1 MSSDFSPVKLRDAPE
16 AALRLASET
25 AIQPTMQHI
34 EHVSLSTQ
42 VLREIRTAI
51 VLGDLAPGARLTF
64 RDVAQRL
71 KASVTPVREALLQLV
86 AERVLSVGT
95 GRTITVPLLTRAQFI
110 ELRVIRVALE
120 GMAAEAAARQAEP
133 RLIDEL
139 ESIHRQLDEAKMA
152 RNARQATIQNR
163 AFHFRLYEAAA
174 LPELRGMI
182 ENIWLRTGPYHR
194 YIFADPSKHIFDNP
208 GRRRTQPQHAHRRVI
223 AGLRA
228 GRPGD
233 VRVAIEADILSGDP
247 IILPQLPEDTPDRV
261 QELVQSLPDLEMLSR
276 TLLDGKTN
284 APAQKQ
290 TGRPKGRPDSRRR
303 PDLSIAAER
312 RQP

>member
-1 MSSDFSPVKLRDAPE
+1 MSSDFSPVKLRDAPQ
-16 AALRLASET
+16 AALRLAGET

-51 VLGDLAPGARLTF
+51 MLGDLAPGARLTF

-110 ELRVIRVALE
+110 ELRVIRVVLE
-120 GMAAEAAARQAEP
+120 GMAAEAAARQAGP

-174 LPELRGMI
+174 LPALCGMI

-194 YIFADPSKHIFDNP
+194 YIFADPSKHIFDNSD
-208 GRRRTQPQHAHRRVI
+208 GRRAQPQHAHRRVI

-228 GRPGD
+228 NRPSE
-233 VRVAIEADILSGDP
+233 VRLAIEADILSVDP
-247 IILPQLPEDTPDRV
+247 IILPQLPEDEPDRV
-261 QELVQSLPDLEMLSR
+261 QALMRSLPDLEMLSR
-276 TLLDGKTN
+276 ALLGGKASST
-284 APAQKQ
+284 PQKK
-290 TGRPKGRPDSRRR
+290 TGHPKGRPASRRK
-303 PDLSIAAER
+303 PVSTAAER

>member
-1 MSSDFSPVKLRDAPE
+1 
-16 AALRLASET
+16 
-25 AIQPTMQHI
+25 MQHV
-34 EHVSLSTQ
+34 EHVSLSNQ
-42 VLREIRTAI
+42 VLREIRSAI

-86 AERVLSVGT
+86 AERVLSVGP
-95 GRTITVPLLTRAQFI
+95 GRTITVPLLTRAQFL
-110 ELRVIRVALE
+110 ELRVIRVVLE

-133 RLIDEL
+133 RLADEL

-174 LPELRGMI
+174 LPALCGMI

-208 GRRRTQPQHAHRRVI
+208 SRKRGAQQHAHRRVI
-223 AGLRA
+223 AGLRV
-228 GRPGD
+228 GRPAD
-233 VRVAIEADILSGDP
+233 VRLAIETDILSGDP

-261 QELVQSLPDLEMLSR
+261 RELERSLPDLEMLSR
-276 TLLDGKTN
+276 ALSDGKTSS
-284 APAQKQ
+284 PPQKE
-290 TGRPKGRPDSRRR
+290 TGHPKGRPASRRKL
-303 PDLSIAAER
+303 LSTAAER

>member
-1 MSSDFSPVKLRDAPE
+1 MSSDFSPVKLRDAPQ
-16 AALRLASET
+16 AALRLPSET
-25 AIQPTMQHI
+25 ANHATMQHI

-86 AERVLSVGT
+86 AERVLSVGL
-95 GRTITVPLLTRAQFI
+95 GRTITVPLLTRAQFL
-110 ELRVIRVALE
+110 ELRVIRVVLE
-120 GMAAEAAARQAEP
+120 GMAAEAAARHAKP
-133 RLIDEL
+133 GLADEL
-139 ESIHRQLDEAKMA
+139 EAIHRQLDDAKIA

-163 AFHFRLYEAAA
+163 AFHFRLYETAA
-174 LPELRGMI
+174 LPALYGMI

-208 GRRRTQPQHAHRRVI
+208 GGKRAQPQHAHRRVI

-228 GRPGD
+228 GRPAD
-233 VRVAIEADILSGDP
+233 VRLAIEADILSGDP

-261 QELVQSLPDLEMLSR
+261 QALARSLPDLEAMSHALLSD
-276 TLLDGKTN
+276 TNTTPSSPSEASPQKKT
-284 APAQKQ
+284 
-290 TGRPKGRPDSRRR
+290 GHPKGRPASRR
-303 PDLSIAAER
+303 
-312 RQP
+312 

>member
-1 MSSDFSPVKLRDAPE
+1 V
-16 AALRLASET
+16 RLLSET
-25 AIQPTMQHI
+25 AIQPAMQHV
-34 EHVSLSTQ
+34 EHVSLSNQ
-42 VLREIRTAI
+42 VLREIRSAI

-86 AERVLSVGT
+86 AERVLSVGP
-95 GRTITVPLLTRAQFI
+95 GRTITVPLLTRAQFL
-110 ELRVIRVALE
+110 ELRVIRVVLE

-133 RLIDEL
+133 RLADEL

-174 LPELRGMI
+174 LPALLGMI

-194 YIFADPSKHIFDNP
+194 YIFADPSKHIFDSP
-208 GRRRTQPQHAHRRVI
+208 SRKRGAQQHAHRRVI

-228 GRPGD
+228 GQPAE
-233 VRVAIEADILSGDP
+233 VRLAIEADILSGDP

-261 QELVQSLPDLEMLSR
+261 QELERSLPDLGMLSR
-276 TLLDGKTN
+276 ALLSGNTSPQKKT
-284 APAQKQ
+284 
-290 TGRPKGRPDSRRR
+290 GHPKGQPVSRRKL
-303 PDLSIAAER
+303 LSTAAER

>member
-1 MSSDFSPVKLRDAPE
+1 
-16 AALRLASET
+16 
-25 AIQPTMQHI
+25 MQHV
-34 EHVSLSTQ
+34 EHVSLSNQ
-42 VLREIRTAI
+42 VLREIRSAI

-86 AERVLSVGT
+86 AERVLSVGP
-95 GRTITVPLLTRAQFI
+95 GRTITVPLLTRAQFL
-110 ELRVIRVALE
+110 ELRVIRVTLE
-120 GMAAEAAARQAEP
+120 GMAAEAAARHAGP
-133 RLIDEL
+133 RLADEL

-174 LPELRGMI
+174 LPALRGMI

-194 YIFADPSKHIFDNP
+194 YIFADPSKHIFDSP
-208 GRRRTQPQHAHRRVI
+208 SRKRGVPQHAHRRVI

-228 GRPGD
+228 GRPAD
-233 VRVAIEADILSGDP
+233 VRLAIEADILSGDP
-247 IILPQLPEDTPDRV
+247 IILPQLPEDTPDRM
-261 QELVQSLPDLEMLSR
+261 QELERSLPDLEVLSR
-276 TLLDGKTN
+276 ALLNGKTN
-284 APAQKQ
+284 TLPQKK
-290 TGRPKGRPDSRRR
+290 TGRPKERPASRRKL
-303 PDLSIAAER
+303 LSTAAER

>member
-1 MSSDFSPVKLRDAPE
+1 MNSGFSSVKLRDAPQ

-110 ELRVIRVALE
+110 ELRVIRIALE

-139 ESIHRQLDEAKMA
+139 ELIHRQLDEAKMA

-174 LPELRGMI
+174 LPALCGMI

-208 GRRRTQPQHAHRRVI
+208 GGKRAQPQHAHRRVI
-223 AGLRA
+223 AGLRTN
-228 GRPGD
+228 RPSV
-233 VRVAIEADILSGDP
+233 VRLAIEADILSVDP
-247 IILPQLPEDTPDRV
+247 IILPQLPEDTADRV
-261 QELVQSLPDLEMLSR
+261 QELVRSLPDLDTLSR
-276 TLLDGKTN
+276 VLLDGKTN
-284 APAQKQ
+284 APPQKQ
-290 TGRPKGRPDSRRR
+290 TGHPKERPASRRS
-303 PDLSIAAER
+303 PVLSTEAER

>member
-1 MSSDFSPVKLRDAPE
+1 V
-16 AALRLASET
+16 RLLSET
-25 AIQPTMQHI
+25 AIQPAMQHV
-34 EHVSLSTQ
+34 EHVSLSNQ
-42 VLREIRTAI
+42 VLREIRSAI

-86 AERVLSVGT
+86 AERVLSVGP
-95 GRTITVPLLTRAQFI
+95 GRTITVPLLTRAQFL
-110 ELRVIRVALE
+110 ELRVIRVVLE

-133 RLIDEL
+133 RLADEL

-174 LPELRGMI
+174 LPALCGMI

-194 YIFADPSKHIFDNP
+194 YIFADPSKHIFDSP
-208 GRRRTQPQHAHRRVI
+208 SRKRGAQQHAHRQVI

-228 GRPGD
+228 GRPAD
-233 VRVAIEADILSGDP
+233 VRLAIEADILSGDP

-261 QELVQSLPDLEMLSR
+261 RELEKSLPNLEMLSR
-276 TLLDGKTN
+276 APLDGKPN
-284 APAQKQ
+284 SPPQKQ
-290 TGRPKGRPDSRRR
+290 TGHPKGRPASRRR
-303 PDLSIAAER
+303 TLLSTAAER

>member
-1 MSSDFSPVKLRDAPE
+1 M
-16 AALRLASET
+16 RLLSET
-25 AIQPTMQHI
+25 AIQPAMQHV
-34 EHVSLSTQ
+34 EHVSLSNQ
-42 VLREIRTAI
+42 VLREIRSAI
-51 VLGDLAPGARLTF
+51 GLGDLAPGARLTF

-86 AERVLSVGT
+86 AERVLSVGP
-95 GRTITVPLLTRAQFI
+95 GRTITVPLLTRAQFL
-110 ELRVIRVALE
+110 ELRVIRVVLE

-133 RLIDEL
+133 RLVDEL

-163 AFHFRLYEAAA
+163 AFHFRLYETAA
-174 LPELRGMI
+174 LPALLGMI

-194 YIFADPSKHIFDNP
+194 YIFADPSKHIFDSP
-208 GRRRTQPQHAHRRVI
+208 SRKRGTQQHAHRRVI

-228 GRPGD
+228 GRPAD
-233 VRVAIEADILSGDP
+233 VRLAIEADILSGDP

-261 QELVQSLPDLEMLSR
+261 RELERSMPDLEASSR
-276 TLLDGKTN
+276 VLLNGKAN
-284 APAQKQ
+284 SPPQKQ
-290 TGRPKGRPDSRRR
+290 TGHPKGRPASRRR
-303 PDLSIAAER
+303 TLLSTAAER